1 MACLTCLGTTVDA
14 NWDGLLNGARRFT
27 PADNVFPGIG
37 FKHPIAVADL
47 LPNPPIYDRA
57 RTLAEVAAKR
67 LRNTLDKLLLRS
79 PLARVGLIVATS
91 HGEAGAATHVADA
104 FRGNAGLPDPF
115 GLAAAPRVLEEDL
128 LAPVCAALGRELPGQ
143 IVAAACASGAV
154 AVGLAYERILRGR
167 ADAYVIV
174 SADPIARVAVA
185 GFKQFGVLSDN
196 GCRPFSAQRDGTT
209 VAEGA
214 AAVILCAAEVAP
226 VGSFPTVKGF
236 NHNCAGN
243 HPVEPSL
250 DGVVRSM
257 SGAILTS
264 GFRLEEFAAVYL
276 HGTGTRSNDETEAA
290 AMTRIF
296 GSACP
301 PVTSIKGSTG
311 HTMGSA
317 AMISLTMAAQ
327 SLRQRMLPATRTDDC
342 EYDAIDLVVGH
353 ARHLSEGPILIN
365 GIGFGGLNAS
375 LVISPAD
382 DS

>member
-1 MACLTCLGTTVDA
+1 
-14 NWDGLLNGARRFT
+14 LNGAWRFT
-27 PADNVFPGIG
+27 PADKVFPGIG
-37 FKHPIAVADL
+37 FKYPIAVADL

-57 RTLAEVAAKR
+57 RMLAEAVSKR
-67 LRNTLDKLLLRS
+67 LRNTLDELLVRS
-79 PLARVGLIVATS
+79 PHARVGLIVATS
-91 HGEAGAATHVADA
+91 HGEAGAATHVAET
-104 FRGNAGLPDPF
+104 FRRNPASPDF
-115 GLAAAPRVLEEDL
+115 FSNAAASRVLEEDL

-167 ADAYVIV
+167 VDAYVIV
-174 SADPIARVAVA
+174 SVDPIARVAVA
-185 GFKQFGVLSDN
+185 GFKQFGVLSEN

-214 AAVILCAAEVAP
+214 AGVVLCAAEVAP
-226 VGSFPTVKGF
+226 LGSFPTVKSF
-236 NHNCAGN
+236 NHNCSGN

-257 SGAILTS
+257 SGAIFTS
-264 GFRLEEFAAVYL
+264 GYRLEDFAAVYL

-290 AMTRIF
+290 AMTRVF
-296 GSACP
+296 GLARP

-317 AMISLTMAAQ
+317 AMISLTMAAR
-327 SLRQRMLPATRTDDC
+327 SMRQRMLPATRTDDC
-342 EYDAIDLVVGH
+342 EYESIDLVVGH
-353 ARHLSEGPILIN
+353 ARPLVRGPILIN